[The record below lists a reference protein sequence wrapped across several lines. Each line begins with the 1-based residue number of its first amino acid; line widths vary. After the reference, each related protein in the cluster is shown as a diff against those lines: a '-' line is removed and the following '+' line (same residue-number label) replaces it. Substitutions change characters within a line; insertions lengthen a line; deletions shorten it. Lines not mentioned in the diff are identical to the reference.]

1 MTRRAILQFALGSTA
16 VVVFLAAQTGSS
28 FAQDETAEDRTPIV
42 LYQDLQ
48 ELPTESPKE
57 PIDEPSWFGP
67 NFHLHKKSG
76 FAYTREVKLAE
87 RPFVFRIQGPVLR
100 RQEAVGLAFK
110 IRF

>member
-28 FAQDETAEDRTPIV
+28 FAQDETAEDRTSIV
-42 LYQDLQ
+42 LYQ
-48 ELPTESPKE
+48 ELPTESPEEPVDE
-57 PIDEPSWFGP
+57 PIWFGP

-76 FAYTREVKLAE
+76 FAYTRQVKLAE